1 MSRAT
6 SRVQGQ
12 RLYVT
17 DDTVVTIGTDVG
29 VRAEHLVNALN
40 VTKTKASQT
49 QTRRGHGRR
58 IKKIIEWWMAEYPD
72 YFEVG
77 TRVPPSVRNRMLLGD
92 SVAKVNNLLLVM
104 HHIQQ
109 TTIPAGST
117 GKRSRAAAVA
127 AGVYMNVC

>member
-1 MSRAT
+1 MSWAT
-6 SRVQGQ
+6 SHVQGQ

-29 VRAEHLVNALN
+29 VRAEHLNALN

-77 TRVPPSVRNRMLLGD
+77 TRVLPSVRNRMLGD
-92 SVAKVNNLLLVM
+92 SVAKVNNLPLVM

-109 TTIPAGST
+109 TTIPAAST

-127 AGVYMNVC
+127 AGVYMNVF